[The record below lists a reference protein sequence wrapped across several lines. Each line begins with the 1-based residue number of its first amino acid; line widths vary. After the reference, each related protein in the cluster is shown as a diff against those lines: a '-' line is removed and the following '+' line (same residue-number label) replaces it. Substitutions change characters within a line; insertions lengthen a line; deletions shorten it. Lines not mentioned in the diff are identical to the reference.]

1 MRAVVQRVDEA
12 SVTVDGVPVGVT
24 ERGLLIYLGIG
35 DEDGPEDIDYLAT
48 KIGGLR
54 IFPDEQNAMNLS
66 VRDVSGGALVISQ
79 FTLYGDVRRGRRPS
93 FAKAMAPDEA
103 NRLYET
109 FVSRLSK
116 MGIPCGKGRFG
127 AMMQVHST
135 NNGPVT
141 ILLDSKKT
149 F

>member
-12 SVTVDGVPVGVT
+12 SVSVSENQVGRT
-24 ERGLLIYLGIG
+24 GEGLLIYLGIG
-35 DEDGPEDIDYLAT
+35 EDDGPEDIAYLT
-48 KIGGLR
+48 NKISGLR
-54 IFPDEQNAMNLS
+54 IFADENNAMNLS
-66 VRDVSGGALVISQ
+66 IGDIGGSALVISQ

-93 FAKAMAPDEA
+93 FAKAMRPEEA
-103 NRLYET
+103 NALYES
-109 FVSRLSK
+109 FVSRLSE
-116 MGIPCGKGRFG
+116 MGIPCGRGEFG
-127 AMMQVHST
+127 AMMRVSSI

>member
-1 MRAVVQRVDEA
+1 MRAVVQRVDNA
-12 SVTVDGVPVGVT
+12 VVTVNEEEVGST
-24 ERGLLIYLGIG
+24 GPGLLIYLGVG
-35 DEDGPEDIDYLAT
+35 DEDGPEDIEYLAT

-66 VRDVSGGALVISQ
+66 VQDVKGSALVISQ
-79 FTLYGDVRRGRRPS
+79 FTLFGDVRRGRRPS
-93 FAKAMAPDEA
+93 FAKAMKPDEA
-103 NRLYET
+103 NRHYEC
-109 FVSRLSK
+109 FMSRLTEI
-116 MGIPCGKGRFG
+116 GIPCAGGEFG
-127 AMMQVHST
+127 AMMRVHST